1 MRGKRMEKILVV
13 EDEKD
18 MLLGLKDNLEYEGY
32 EVLTA
37 RNGEEGL
44 EAAMTRQPDL
54 ILLDIMMPK
63 MDGYE
68 VCRELRRRGLD
79 TPIIMLTAKS
89 QEVDKVIGLELGA
102 DDYITKPFS
111 IREMIAR
118 VKAVLRR
125 RGTRQQK
132 LEGYEFGN
140 VKVDFRK
147 SAAIKDGEA
156 IELSHY
162 ENEILRLLIANKEE
176 PVSRSRLLDEVWG
189 YDLFPTTRTIDN
201 HIVKLRQKI
210 EDDPRAPEHIV
221 TVHGVGYKFVE

>member
-1 MRGKRMEKILVV
+1 MEKILVV

-37 RNGEEGL
+37 RNGEEGV
-44 EAAMTRQPDL
+44 EAAVTRQPDL

-63 MDGYE
+63 MDGYD
-68 VCRELRRRGLD
+68 VCRELRRRGID
-79 TPIIMLTAKS
+79 IPIIMLTAKS
-89 QEVDKVIGLELGA
+89 QEIDKVIGLELGA

-125 RGTRQQK
+125 RGTHQQK
-132 LEGYEFGN
+132 LEAYEFGR

-147 SAAIKDGEA
+147 SVAVKGDRTV
-156 IELSHY
+156 ELSHY

-210 EDDPRAPEHIV
+210 EDDPRTPEHIV